1 VTKLSHYDT
10 SPENHFMK
18 VLWARKFATVAE
30 EKLYAKQIVCGGRV
44 TAGHGH
50 KVRSKTEN
58 VHSGACAIGQVHGR
72 LRSKFACFID
82 N

>member
-1 VTKLSHYDT
+1 
-10 SPENHFMK
+10 MK

-50 KVRSKTEN
+50 KGLVGLLLIIR
-58 VHSGACAIGQVHGR
+58 I
-72 LRSKFACFID
+72 
-82 N
+82 